1 MAELDFNQV
10 YLDHKEKVWRLTSRY
25 VSLKHDREDLFQE
38 VFLQIHKSLPKFRGE
53 SSVETWIY
61 RVTVNTALNY
71 LKKQKRYR
79 IIKETLSWLRVVEV
93 NEKETEVDSSIMKPL
108 EKLNPQQRIILL
120 LAEVEEIKLDEISLM
135 MNIPV
140 GTVKSNLHRA
150 KEIVRRELS
159 NNE

>member
-10 YLDHKEKVWRLTSRY
+10 YLDHREKVWRLTSRY

-53 SSVETWIY
+53 SAIETWIY

-71 LKKQKRYR
+71 LKKQKRYKL
-79 IIKETLSWLRVVEV
+79 IKDTLSWLRVIEVE
-93 NEKETEVDSSIMKPL
+93 EKGSESDKIILKPL
-108 EKLNPQQRIILL
+108 EKLNPQQRTILL
-120 LAEVEEIKLDEISLM
+120 LAEIEEKKLEEISQM

-150 KEIVRRELS
+150 KDIIRRELS
-159 NNE
+159 NNG